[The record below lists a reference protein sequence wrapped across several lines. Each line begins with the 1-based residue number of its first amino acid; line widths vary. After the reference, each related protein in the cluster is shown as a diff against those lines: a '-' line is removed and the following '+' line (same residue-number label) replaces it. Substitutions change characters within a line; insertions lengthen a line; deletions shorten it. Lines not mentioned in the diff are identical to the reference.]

1 MTKPQT
7 AMAQEKAEAVI
18 LREFINTKL
27 TIRRNGG
34 HSLVVLGPPAQEM
47 PPDVVVE
54 GEGDRD
60 SGPNVRQV

>member
-1 MTKPQT
+1 M
-7 AMAQEKAEAVI
+7 I